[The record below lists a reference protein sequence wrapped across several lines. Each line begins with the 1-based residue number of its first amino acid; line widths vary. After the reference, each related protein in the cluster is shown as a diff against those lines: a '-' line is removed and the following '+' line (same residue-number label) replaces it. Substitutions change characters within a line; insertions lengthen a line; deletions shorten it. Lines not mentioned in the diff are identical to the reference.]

1 MRAILTVDGVIRAL
15 AEELAAALGGKL
27 GGLAAHALGEFAS
40 DAGWL
45 ASVELRG
52 AAQGRASIWFGRQS
66 AAELAG
72 SALKTETPADDAVIA
87 WLRELAG
94 RAAAAVPSRAGFGEL
109 ETGDVTV
116 APATAPAG
124 AQSFELSV
132 SEKPAAVLVVN
143 VLLNASSSG
152 LSPGDPRLEAV
163 LDVDL
168 PLVVRFG
175 RAVMPLRALVDLGP
189 GSVVDM
195 GRSPDEPV
203 ELVVGERVIARGE
216 VVIVAGNYGVRIT
229 ELINGARQ
237 GSDQEARA

>member
-1 MRAILTVDGVIRAL
+1 MKAIVTVDGVIRAL
-15 AEELAAALGGKL
+15 AEELAAALGGRL
-27 GGLAAHALGEFAS
+27 GGLAAHALGEFAP

-52 AAQGRASIWFGRQS
+52 AAQGRASVWFGRES
-66 AAELAG
+66 AAELASLTMKT
-72 SALKTETPADDAVIA
+72 SAPGDDLVAA
-87 WLRELAG
+87 WLRELFG
-94 RAAAAVPSRAGFGEL
+94 RALAAIASRPGLGDL
-109 ETGDVTV
+109 EAGDVNV
-116 APATAPAG
+116 GAGTAPAG
-124 AQSFELSV
+124 AQSFELSIGDKGV
-132 SEKPAAVLVVN
+132 GVLVVMA
-143 VLLNASSSG
+143 LLTASASG
-152 LSPGDPRLEAV
+152 LAPGDPRLEAV

-175 RAVMPLRALVDLGP
+175 RAVLPLRALVDLGP

-229 ELINGARQ
+229 ELMNGARQ
-237 GSDQEARA
+237 ESDQEARA